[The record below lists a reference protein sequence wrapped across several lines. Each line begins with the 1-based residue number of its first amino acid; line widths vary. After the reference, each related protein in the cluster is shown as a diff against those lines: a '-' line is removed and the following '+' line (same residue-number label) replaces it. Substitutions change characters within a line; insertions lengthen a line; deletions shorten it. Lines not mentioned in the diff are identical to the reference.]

1 MDSFAAHFL
10 VWVLAS
16 VLPICALAA
25 IAYFFT
31 SRPLHREEHARLL
44 VELIESALAQGV
56 PVEHYIVSLAETHDG
71 SLGTRFH
78 LLAAYLQ
85 QGRSLA
91 SALEKVPALAPP
103 QLAAM
108 LEVGERLGDYRRV
121 LPACRELLRD
131 GLSESR
137 ALINYQV
144 GFAFLVNPMIACLLP
159 FIGIKVMPTIHDIT
173 KTFGLHLAGQFQL
186 LERMLPWLCI
196 IQMLAVLAIYV
207 FSAFCF
213 GGPRLMAWMERSLM
227 PVADRMMWQMPWR
240 RKRLL
245 RDFSAML
252 GLLLDARLPEEQA
265 VKLAAQST
273 ASATFVR
280 MGNNAANKL
289 REGATLPEALRCVD
303 DGGEFQWRMKNAGHG
318 GGNFFL
324 ALNGWHRW
332 LQTKAFQE
340 EQAAAQTISTSL
352 LLLNAGSVA
361 AVATLVLG
369 SVVQLSNFVV
379 K

>member
-1 MDSFAAHFL
+1 MDTFAAHFL

-16 VLPICALAA
+16 VLPISALAA

-44 VELIESALAQGV
+44 VELVESAIEQGV
-56 PVEHYIVSLAETHDG
+56 PVERYIVSLAETRDA
-71 SLGTRFH
+71 SLGARFH

-91 SALEKVPALAPP
+91 AALEKVPALAPP

-108 LEVGERLGDYRRV
+108 LEVGEQMGDYRRV

-131 GLSESR
+131 GVSESR

-159 FIGIKVMPTIHDIT
+159 FIGIKAMPIVHDIT
-173 KTFGLHLAGQFQL
+173 KSFAMHLPWQFQF
-186 LERMLPWLCI
+186 LERMLPCLCI
-196 IQMLAVLAIYV
+196 LQMLAVLAIYV

-213 GGPRLMAWMERSLM
+213 GGPRLMAWMERSLT

-265 VKLAAQST
+265 VKLAAQGT
-273 ASATFVR
+273 ANATFVR
-280 MGNNAANKL
+280 MGNNAARKL
-289 REGATLPEALRCVD
+289 REGAPLPEALRCID
-303 DGGEFQWRMKNAGHG
+303 DGGEFEWRMKNAGHG
-318 GGNFFL
+318 GGNFFQ

-332 LQTKAFQE
+332 LRVKAFQE

-352 LLLNAGSVA
+352 LLLNAVSVA
-361 AVATLVLG
+361 AAATLVLG
-369 SVVQLSNFVV
+369 SIVQLSNFV